1 MDPKARGGFFG
12 ITLRH
17 NSGHFV
23 RAVLEGVAFALR
35 QIVET
40 MVECGADLTTLVAS
54 GNGLASPVWRQIVA
68 DVLTRPLCQGMGN
81 QASERAGVGA
91 AMIAGIGTGILDG
104 YQDAQKLAPVFNMVT
119 LPNEEHAIRYEAYY
133 RAFLELY
140 PRLKGERVS

>member
-1 MDPKARGGFFG
+1 MLGAMLSAGMALRWVRAVLGREQVSYEELVRLASDIEPGAEGLGFLPYLVGERSPIMDPKARGGFFG

-35 QIVET
+35 QIVDT

-81 QASERAGVGA
+81 
-91 AMIAGIGTGILDG
+91 
-104 YQDAQKLAPVFNMVT
+104 
-119 LPNEEHAIRYEAYY
+119 
-133 RAFLELY
+133 
-140 PRLKGERVS
+140 